1 MYKLVSQA
9 KNMLIVESLQTGKRL
24 PAYAHEKIIS
34 LGDIAI
40 FTDEDDVP
48 LGEVLESIKKK
59 ENGGKVSL
67 DMKKA
72 DSEALRAYLA
82 EAGLLPEGKPMRQVD
97 TEQIERCVREI
108 DLLCHVKC
116 YHKRQ
121 GDVYLSVEQRRPV
134 ARVISDEGDNYYLD
148 ADGGRIAVDAMYLD
162 YLPLV
167 LGCDDDTLSARDL
180 LPMISYISSHPFWN
194 AQVEHI
200 YISPSHE
207 VSLIPRVGNHTI
219 LLGSPRDYEGK
230 LSRVLALYEQVMPRI
245 GWAAYDTI
253 SVKFDGQVVCTRKNK
268 KYKHN
273 SWSKI

>member
-1 MYKLVSQA
+1 MKLF
-9 KNMLIVESLQTGKRL
+9 L
-24 PAYAHEKIIS
+24 KIS
-34 LGDIAI
+34 A
-40 FTDEDDVP
+40 V
-48 LGEVLESIKKK
+48 VLLV
-59 ENGGKVSL
+59 GYLAVSL
-67 DMKKA
+67 YLWGDNDRNRPCELFEITVA
-72 DSEALRAYLA
+72 DSTECNLLTRDDLRAYLA

-200 YISPSHE
+200 YISSSHE